1 MENDR
6 KYTGIVLRAIRKARG
21 YSAEEIAEKIQI
33 NPQTIYGYERGLYMP
48 KAKNTERL
56 FDILRIDPIVFEQQI
71 ASSEIKTG
79 VADTSFKVDPDGSTT
94 TISQNSGTQ
103 IQRIEPAELAQQI
116 ISASNRKREAEREAE
131 KKAKSDVE
139 IATDISGAWL
149 PVISDAAAAEC
160 NPGLMPLLDCVNQ
173 YSEEKAF
180 FPCGKST
187 DFVIRVSGDSMLPWY
202 PSGTL
207 LLVRPYQDIQNGKR
221 VVAVLD
227 EGEIIF
233 KIFARTKKNQ
243 IALMSI
249 NEHDGRDYLF
259 PASGKG
265 IRYICRV
272 VQSIRNEDDL
282 DSAMSATGIHH
293 NWEKK
298 LEELNEK

>member
-1 MENDR
+1 MEENR
-6 KYTGIVLRAIRKARG
+6 VYTGKVLKSIRLLRGITGPEIQQKLGISTNSLYDYEKGRCFPKSKKADQLFEL
-21 YSAEEIAEKIQI
+21 YKIDQQI
-33 NPQTIYGYERGLYMP
+33 
-48 KAKNTERL
+48 
-56 FDILRIDPIVFEQQI
+56 FEQQI
-71 ASSEIKTG
+71 ASSELETG
-79 VADTSFKVDPDGSTT
+79 VATGCVKVNPDGSTT
-94 TISQNSGTQ
+94 SVSGTSGVLK
-103 IQRIEPAELAQQI
+103 QRIDPAELAQQI
-116 ISASNRKREAEREAE
+116 ITESNRKREAEREAV
-131 KKAKSDVE
+131 KKAKSDAE
-139 IATDISGAWL
+139 LATDVSGAWL

-160 NPGLMPLLDCVNQ
+160 NPGLMPLLECVNQ
-173 YSEEKAF
+173 FSDEKAF
-180 FPCGKST
+180 FPSGKPT

-249 NEHDGRDYLF
+249 NSHDGRDYLF

-298 LEELNEK
+298 LDELNGK